1 MPKKQEKQQKEQ
13 TVGITIKKAD
23 DIGEWFSQVITKAD
37 LIDYTDVSGCY
48 IYKPASFQIW
58 EKVQRFMDKRFAAL
72 GVKNAYFPLFISEA
86 LLKKEAKHVA
96 GFTPEVAW
104 VTHSGETP
112 LAERLAIRPTS
123 ETIMYAAYK
132 KWIRSHRDL
141 PLLLNQWN
149 NVVRWEFK
157 NPVPFIRARE
167 FLWQEGHTAHKS
179 REDAMKEVLTILDI
193 YEDTYRELYAVPVIK
208 GVKTDSEK
216 FAGAEMTTT
225 LEIFLPSGKA
235 IQGCTSHFLGQNF
248 SKAFD
253 ITFLDEKEQKA
264 HIWQN
269 SWGYSTRSIGV
280 MILAHG
286 DDKGLVLP
294 PAVASVHVVIVP
306 ILFDDSRKK
315 VLAACAKI
323 KTDLEKDHHAV
334 HLDDRDGYS
343 AGWKFNEWELKGI
356 PVRIEVGPKDV
367 EKNQA
372 VLVRRDTGKKDC
384 IKVKDIGIAVTKALH
399 DIQRNLYEAAR
410 TFLKNSIVM
419 VKTASEL
426 KKAVEQKKL
435 VMCSWCG
442 SSACEEKLTQETAA
456 KILCIPYVDNDS
468 SKGTLPAHG
477 NCALC
482 DKAGKH
488 AVYVGRSY

>member
-1 MPKKQEKQQKEQ
+1 MSKKEQPKQKEQ
-13 TVGITIKKAD
+13 TVGITVKKAD
-23 DIGEWFSQVITKAD
+23 DSGEWYSQVLTKAD

-48 IYKPASFQIW
+48 IYKPASYSIW
-58 EKVQRFMDKRFAAL
+58 EKVQVFMNKHFAAL
-72 GVKNAYFPLFISEA
+72 GVKNSYFPLFIPEK
-86 LLKKEAKHVA
+86 LLQTEAKHVA

-104 VTHSGETP
+104 VTHSGETK

-167 FLWQEGHTAHKS
+167 FLWQEGHTAHKNK
-179 REDAMKEVLTILDI
+179 EDALKEVLTILDI
-193 YEDTYRELYAVPVIK
+193 YEQTYRELYAIPVIK

-216 FAGAEMTTT
+216 FAGADMTTT

-253 ITFLDEKEQKA
+253 ITFLDEKEQRSN
-264 HIWQN
+264 IWQN
-269 SWGYSTRSIGV
+269 SWGYSIRSIGA
-280 MILAHG
+280 MILMHG
-286 DDKGLVLP
+286 DDKGLVMP
-294 PAVASVHVVIVP
+294 PAVAPVHVVIVP
-306 ILFDDSRKK
+306 IIFDDTKTK
-315 VLAACAKI
+315 VLAACEKI
-323 KTDLEKDHHAV
+323 KKELEKDGHVV
-334 HLDDRDGYS
+334 HLDDRDECS

-356 PVRIEVGPKDV
+356 PLRIEVGPKDID
-367 EKNQA
+367 KQQA
-372 VLVRRDTGKKDC
+372 VLVRRDTGKKEF
-384 IKVKDIGIAVTKALH
+384 VKLKDLDVAVTKTLH
-399 DIQRNLYEAAR
+399 DIQLNLYETAR

-419 VKTASEL
+419 AKTASEL
-426 KKAVEQKKL
+426 KKAIDAKKMVE
-435 VMCSWCG
+435 CSWCG
-442 SSACEEKLTQETAA
+442 SAACEEKFGKESAA
-456 KILCIPYVDNDS
+456 KILCIPYIDNDS
-468 SKGTLPAHG
+468 SKGTIPAQG

-482 DKAGKH
+482 GKAGKH